1 MDRCHC
7 RRGFTLPEAALATV
21 IIGVGVLATMQL
33 FGACTRDNANSAQ
46 TTTAMLLAQNI
57 QEVMTDLP
65 FNDPTSGAA
74 VFGAEFGETL
84 QTYNDID
91 DFDSR
96 TFQPPIDALR
106 QPLPQLSQYSQVI
119 SVVPVYP
126 SRLSTNTNEAAP
138 DIAKGTYTGAVR
150 VCARILY
157 QARPSD
163 VAQEVYRIS
172 WIRLAR

>member
-1 MDRCHC
+1 M
-7 RRGFTLPEAALATV
+7 ATV
-21 IIGVGVLATMQL
+21 IVGVGVLATMQL

-46 TTTAMLLAQNI
+46 MTTAMLLAQNI

-65 FNDPTSGAA
+65 FNDPASGSAG
-74 VFGAEFGETL
+74 FGAEPGENL
-84 QTYNDID
+84 QTYNDLD

-96 TFQPPIDALR
+96 TIQPPIDASR
-106 QPLPQLSQYSQVI
+106 QPIPQLSQYSQMI
-119 SVVPVYP
+119 AVVPVYP
-126 SRLSTNTNEAAP
+126 NKLSSNTNPASP

-150 VCARILY
+150 VSVSILY

-172 WIRLAR
+172 WIRLAK